1 MTLFGSIFATE
12 PFLALRVVGLLRA
25 FLLRVA
31 AAFLAALE
39 RALAFLLRVA
49 AAFLA
54 AADLL
59 AAVERVDFLVAVF
72 LRAFLLRVAAAF
84 LAAAERFAAF
94 LFLVAAAFFAAADL
108 LAAVE
113 PLRAVVFLVGDL
125 RVRFA
130 GILFT
135 FFDFGGGFTR
145 TSLCRFSPIEPCWL
159 LFSI

>member
-59 AAVERVDFLVAVF
+59 AAVERVDFLVAFF

-113 PLRAVVFLVGDL
+113 PLRAVFLVGDL